1 MKVKVCGM
9 REPENILALLDL
21 PIDFIGFIF
30 FPESPRYI
38 GKSPLKKWLP
48 EQSERFEDINK
59 VGVFVNAEVEEIL
72 NAVHD
77 YELDY
82 IQLHGN
88 ESAEYC
94 RELSILWQASSVRK
108 ARMIKAFAVDEDFD
122 FSQTETYA
130 PYCSYFLFDTKG
142 EKLGGN
148 GIRFNWSILEGYQG
162 VTPFLLSGG
171 IGPEMAEEVNQ
182 LDFPQLSGVDINS
195 QFELEPGVKDL
206 TKVKFFLEKVKS
218 IDHS

>member
-9 REPENILALLDL
+9 RTPENISALLEI

-30 FPESPRYI
+30 YPQSTRYVGKKGLDKWI
-38 GKSPLKKWLP
+38 GNNTEAFGEVK
-48 EQSERFEDINK
+48 K

-72 NAVHD
+72 NSVHD
-77 YELDY
+77 YQLDY

-94 RELSILWQASSVRK
+94 RELSILWQVSSVRK
-108 ARMIKAFAVDEDFD
+108 ARMIKAFSIDEEFD
-122 FSQTETYA
+122 FSSTEAYA

-142 EKLGGN
+142 KNPGGN
-148 GIRFNWSILEGYQG
+148 GFTFDWSLLEAYQG

-171 IGPEMAEEVNQ
+171 LDPDSVKEIKA
-182 LDFPQLSGVDINS
+182 LDFPQLSGIDINS
-195 QFELEPGVKDL
+195 RFETEPGVKDIESIQ
-206 TKVKFFLEKVKS
+206 TFIQQVKNL
-218 IDHS
+218 